1 MQDTSELTAALT
13 DCEDGADFSCDFLVK
28 GSGSMGCGFT
38 DALIAEDSEAQVII
52 VDERASPGGH
62 WNDAYYCESLTD
74 SVRTVCGCHG

>member
-38 DALIAEDSEAQVII
+38 DALIAEDSAAQVKAWT
-52 VDERASPGGH
+52 DELRKADAGDKARGGIYSQHDEAS
-62 WNDAYYCESLTD
+62 
-74 SVRTVCGCHG
+74 